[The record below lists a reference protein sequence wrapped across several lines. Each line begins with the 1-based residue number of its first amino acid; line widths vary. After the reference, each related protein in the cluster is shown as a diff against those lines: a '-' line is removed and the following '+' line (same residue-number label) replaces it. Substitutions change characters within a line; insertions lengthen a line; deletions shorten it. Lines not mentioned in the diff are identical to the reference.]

1 MPLLIGLGELLWD
14 MLPDGPRL
22 GGAPANF
29 AASARSLGA
38 SAAVISRVGN
48 DANGNNARDQLAKL
62 GLNIQLIQVDAVLPT
77 GIVTVAIDDSGQP
90 QYTIQQNVAWDSIEA
105 PAEAINLAQ
114 SADAICF
121 GSLAQ
126 RSEKSRRSIHQL
138 LQRTGK
144 QTLRIFDVN
153 LRQHY
158 FSREIL
164 DESLKTANIL
174 KVSDEELPVFAQTM
188 GVKGQQKEILNW
200 LAGSYNL
207 KLIALTRGAQ
217 GSLLWRDG
225 EISDLAGVATRVVD
239 TIGAGDS
246 FTAAMT
252 LGLLAG
258 WDLELI
264 NQRANQVA
272 AFVCSQAGA
281 MPAFPAELKQLFL

>member
-1 MPLLIGLGELLWD
+1 MPRSL
-14 MLPDGPRL
+14 PRL
-22 GGAPANF
+22 
-29 AASARSLGA
+29 AASARRAG
-38 SAAVISRVGN
+38 
-48 DANGNNARDQLAKL
+48 K
-62 GLNIQLIQVDAVLPT
+62 P
-77 GIVTVAIDDSGQP
+77 
-90 QYTIQQNVAWDSIEA
+90 
-105 PAEAINLAQ
+105 AQ

-164 DESLKTANIL
+164 DESLKTENIL

-225 EISDLAGVATRVVD
+225 EISDLTGVATRVVD